1 MKNNKIELKVIKIGF
16 LGDSTVGKTALCNS
30 LLNLDFTEDMLMS
43 VGVDKLE
50 TKYRLKNG
58 NEIKMIL
65 WDTAGQERFRS
76 IALKAIKSV
85 NGIVIVFDYTKK
97 STFDNI
103 DLWLSD
109 IRENF
114 ENPCLVLFGNKIDLP
129 KDRWQVTPEEVK
141 KYAEKKKLVFFE
153 TSAKTKQGVNEGF
166 SYIANESY
174 NKAIEKYQ
182 KNIDIEEET
191 EKPSSGCFGS
201 KKKKNKSAKNKKK

>member
-201 KKKKNKSAKNKKK
+201 KKKKNKSSKNKKK